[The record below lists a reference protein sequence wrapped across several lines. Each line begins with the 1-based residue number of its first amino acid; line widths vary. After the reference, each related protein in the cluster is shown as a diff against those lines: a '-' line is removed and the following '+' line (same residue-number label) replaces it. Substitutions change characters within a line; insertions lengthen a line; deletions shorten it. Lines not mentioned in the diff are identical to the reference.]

1 MTVAPDSRTGRSC
14 FLYTTSVTTV
24 LRCPTRREISSMGTP
39 LSDRSDTNECRSSR
53 GVHWLAST
61 SAARPMA
68 ARKSRRTSAES
79 SGVP

>member
-1 MTVAPDSRTGRSC
+1 MTLAPDSMTGRSC
-14 FLYTTSVTTV
+14 LRYTISVTTV

-53 GVHWLAST
+53 GVHSLAST
-61 SAARPMA
+61 PRAWAMA

-79 SGVP
+79 NGVP